1 MTATLDTET
10 IAEIRSV
17 TGLDVSE
24 LATPGRTGTVAGV
37 GGTGVSSLISA
48 CTQVAPHLELR
59 EWQDG
64 SDADPHPAVAILVV
78 DPSAAVGEEEVA
90 LLAALRREAGVVA
103 VVCNKID
110 VYWDWPMMLRR
121 IRSVLDPAG
130 RLPLFGVAAT
140 AGGTGIA
147 ALTEWLT
154 TVTSAPAGTRYRLR
168 QSGVALA
175 AVDAAGTPP
184 PDESVRL
191 RDLGEQRRRTVAGRD
206 RGRAERYAAARI
218 EFASARAEVIE
229 ELGATVRSLATAADA
244 RCDRVERH
252 EVPAYRKWLD
262 AQLVSAAGRFDEVS
276 VARLTE
282 AAAVSLA
289 GIGPR
294 LNVAPPAVRAVSPPA
309 VRAVSPPAGRGVSTP
324 PVTMAG
330 PRRGAE
336 DALFALLGV
345 STGFGVGRAIAAGV
359 SAIGGGSMGAGSA
372 VAWALTPLTVVTG
385 LAIALWVIGVRRTS
399 AARTQ
404 LRAATASALAELRA
418 TCERLVVARS
428 SALELEVTGHIARH
442 YDRLARDTARRAAAI
457 DAEIG
462 RLRSP
467 AADPARLRSARALA
481 DRLAVLADP
490 EAANTPGPGPGTDD
504 EQDR

>member
-229 ELGATVRSLATAADA
+229 ELGATVRSLTAAADA

-262 AQLVSAAGRFDEVS
+262 AQLASAAGRFAEAS

-294 LNVAPPAVRAVSPPA
+294 LNVAPPA

>member
-229 ELGATVRSLATAADA
+229 ELGATVRSLTAAADA

-294 LNVAPPAVRAVSPPA
+294 LNVAPPA

>member
-262 AQLVSAAGRFDEVS
+262 AQLASAAGRFAEAS

-294 LNVAPPAVRAVSPPA
+294 LNVAPPA

>member
-110 VYWDWPMMLRR
+110 VYWDWPTMLRR

-130 RLPLFGVAAT
+130 RLPLFGVTAT

-294 LNVAPPAVRAVSPPA
+294 LNVAPPA

>member
-1 MTATLDTET
+1 VTATLDTET

-229 ELGATVRSLATAADA
+229 ELGATVRSLTAAADA

-262 AQLVSAAGRFDEVS
+262 AQLASAAGRFAEAS

-294 LNVAPPAVRAVSPPA
+294 LNVAPPA

>member
-229 ELGATVRSLATAADA
+229 ELGATVRSLTAAADA

-262 AQLVSAAGRFDEVS
+262 AQLASAAGRFAEAS

-294 LNVAPPAVRAVSPPA
+294 LNVAPPA

-428 SALELEVTGHIARH
+428 SAPELEVTGHIARH

-467 AADPARLRSARALA
+467 AADPARLRFARALA

-490 EAANTPGPGPGTDD
+490 EAADTPGPGPGTDD

>member
-140 AGGTGIA
+140 AGGT

-229 ELGATVRSLATAADA
+229 ELGATVRSLTAAADA

-262 AQLVSAAGRFDEVS
+262 AQLASAAGRFAEAS

-294 LNVAPPAVRAVSPPA
+294 LNVAPPA

>member
-130 RLPLFGVAAT
+130 RLPLFGVTAT

-262 AQLVSAAGRFDEVS
+262 AQLASAAGRFAEAS

-294 LNVAPPAVRAVSPPA
+294 LNVAPPA